1 MIRFGIVIFHLLGIL
16 LVNVFFGGDVSVN
29 IEASGQIDAGKEMMV
44 QVTINKGDL
53 NGFSR
58 FQMELPAGITA
69 TNMSSANADFSFKD
83 QKVRLI
89 WLRLPPEG
97 TLSFSFNIHCDER
110 LKGIFDLN
118 GKFSFIDNNE
128 RKTIDILPKSVTINP
143 STTIDP
149 NLIVDIREFGR
160 MNASKG
166 PATGTVVC
174 IRQKPIWSASNKN
187 YIVTLLVNKES
198 LKKFAKIEETVPSGF
213 TAMSLDSKD
222 GIFTFKDNK
231 AKFLWMNLPVD
242 PYFTISYKLIPAQG
256 TTNPEILG
264 TFSYILDDKTQ
275 TIMIIERDVDLAN
288 VNPEI
293 VKNLIQS
300 LPAVASNQIVN
311 SSTQVAKPFDVA
323 QNTKK
328 QVELTKKQITKAN
341 PESTIAAVPKLT
353 KLNTTSSSAS
363 DLLEPQS
370 GIYYRVQLAAGH
382 KQLNSK
388 RYFKR
393 YKLENKVLKEQ
404 HQGWI
409 KYSVGSFNVYKDARD
424 YRVHIW
430 NTTSIDDA
438 FVAAYNE
445 GKRITVQE
453 ALMVAN
459 QKWYQ

>member
-1 MIRFGIVIFHLLGIL
+1 MIRLGIVIFHLLGIL
-16 LVNVFFGGDVSVN
+16 LINVFFGGDVSVN
-29 IEASGQIDAGKEMMV
+29 IDVSGQIDAGKDIMV

-58 FQMELPAGITA
+58 FQLELPTGITA

-110 LKGIFDLN
+110 LKGTFDLN
-118 GKFSFIDNNE
+118 GKFSYIDNNE
-128 RKTIDILPKSVTINP
+128 RKTIDVQPKSVAIVP

-149 NLIVDIREFGR
+149 NLIVDIRDFGR
-160 MNASKG
+160 MNSTQG

-187 YIVTLLVNKES
+187 YIVTILVNKES
-198 LKKFAKIEETVPSGF
+198 LKKFAKIEETVPNGF
-213 TAMSLDSKD
+213 TAMSLDNKD

-231 AKFLWMNLPVD
+231 AKFLWMNLPID

-256 TTNPEILG
+256 VTNPEILG

-275 TIMIIERDVDLAN
+275 TIMIIERDVNLAN
-288 VNPEI
+288 ITPET

-311 SSTQVAKPFDVA
+311 SSTPIATKPTNVA
-323 QNTKK
+323 QTTTKK
-328 QVELTKKQITKAN
+328 PITKAN
-341 PESTIAAVPKLT
+341 PETTVASIPKLT
-353 KLNTTSSSAS
+353 RLNTLNSAS

-370 GIYYRVQLAAGH
+370 GIYYRIQLAAGH
-382 KQLNSK
+382 RPLNSK

-393 YKLENKVLKEQ
+393 YKLEDKVLKEQ

-409 KYSVGSFNVYKDARD
+409 KYSVGSFNIYKDARD